1 MEPKEHPHEQENRRH
16 AANRNRDDRRIRLP
30 FQRGEGRQHEDVERD
45 RIYLPQDEL
54 ERFGIDEEQLR
65 AAVDGWKDGA
75 ILDEGEQRAETEGA
89 YLDEE
94 EELLEGS
101 PDFGDEG
108 EDEEDPVI

>member
-1 MEPKEHPHEQENRRH
+1 MSIRPPVCPHCGYEIGAYAE
-16 AANRNRDDRRIRLP
+16 A
-30 FQRGEGRQHEDVERD
+30 
-45 RIYLPQDEL
+45 L
-54 ERFGIDEEQLR
+54 EALEAGALCLLCGGKLEEEQLR